1 MNYDRDDVIALVK
14 DALARKYGR
23 CDWDELDDYDKQAGT
38 YNNGRWL
45 SLENVVECIE
55 RAL

>member
-1 MNYDRDDVIALVK
+1 MTYDRYDVIALVK

-23 CDWDELDDYDKQAGT
+23 CEWDELDDYDKQAGT
-38 YNNGRWL
+38 YCNGRWL

-55 RAL
+55 EAL